1 MFENTWMI
9 VSFRRLSVQEV
20 MALEAQNGTMIQCN
34 DPNAA
39 SKLDK
44 NVLVGIENNY
54 QVNPSE
60 QLNTL
65 KQDVKPLNINA
76 VNQMSTE
83 LIHQNYYGMDLGHS
97 YPTSCHSNIVY
108 GGEDP
113 SKFYSNAVLNGAMR
127 TSESLDKQETH
138 IEEIK
143 SGNKILSTIENEYLN
158 PGNKKQFNQNGTMIA
173 HRWGKKQDVKLFKTL
188 RQI

>member
-1 MFENTWMI
+1 
-9 VSFRRLSVQEV
+9 
-20 MALEAQNGTMIQCN
+20 
-34 DPNAA
+34 
-39 SKLDK
+39 
-44 NVLVGIENNY
+44 
-54 QVNPSE
+54 
-60 QLNTL
+60 
-65 KQDVKPLNINA
+65 
-76 VNQMSTE
+76 MSTE

-108 GGEDP
+108 GNEDP

-127 TSESLDKQETH
+127 TNESLAKQETH